1 MVGCHHRLN
10 GHQFEKT
17 LGDGEGQGSLKSMEL
32 QRVRNGSVTEQH
44 PHMMISDGRL
54 IYNMK

>member
-54 IYNMK
+54 YII